1 MRKMTK
7 YNVTTILAFLA
18 IAFVVGIAGVLVL
31 DRNPVCAT
39 NVSLLPTNEGVA
51 IPARGMGETF
61 QLYRHMDF
69 GDEDGLYHDALNSA
83 TSYTILTVP
92 MNSVIR
98 KVVAKCTHPEGAT
111 ATIAIGYSNLT
122 AESYGTFTSLTA
134 FSCNGTNNASISTL
148 ADMVVTTNTLISI
161 DPATAD
167 LDHAVVDIWVLGERL
182 LDATG
187 DED

>member
-1 MRKMTK
+1 MNRLHYTR
-7 YNVTTILAFLA
+7 A
-18 IAFVVGIAGVLVL
+18 IGLVIVLIALMVGGMVMFA
-31 DRNPVCAT
+31 PAT
-39 NVSLLPTNEGVA
+39 NVSL
-51 IPARGMGETF
+51 IPATEGIGIPAVGMGQTF

-69 GDEDGLYHDALNSA
+69 SDEDSDYHDALNSG

-98 KVVAKCTHPEGAT
+98 RVVAKCLHPEGTT
-111 ATIAIGYSNLT
+111 ATIAVGYSNLT

-134 FSCNGTNNASISTL
+134 FSCNGTNNATISTL
-148 ADMVVTTNTLISI
+148 ADMVVTTDTLISF

-167 LDHAVVDIWVLGERL
+167 LDHAQVDIWVLGERL
-182 LDATG
+182 VGATG